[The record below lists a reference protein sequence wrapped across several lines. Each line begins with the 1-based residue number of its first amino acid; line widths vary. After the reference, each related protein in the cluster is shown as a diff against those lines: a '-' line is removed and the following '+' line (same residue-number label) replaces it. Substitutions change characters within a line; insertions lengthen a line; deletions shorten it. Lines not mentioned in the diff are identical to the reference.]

1 MENLF
6 YIIKGVLKRW
16 YLWLGIPL
24 VTSLVLYLNMRE
36 FKVYESKAKMQ
47 FELTTDGSLSITSK
61 SLQLFEIGLMFTDLL
76 EIARIKRVTEQ
87 VQLEILIACLGK
99 DKFYNINSA
108 NNLFKDDE
116 IIRRAKF
123 LIESYS
129 SLDMQRP
136 IDITINN
143 ILIYNNLSTS
153 DINNR
158 IAINRIS
165 SSKYIDVKVE
175 DSNPIAAKFIVKS
188 ITNAWIREYRHE
200 IQKRY
205 SEKRKSIEGTCNST
219 QKELNILLD
228 SLKEYKRKK
237 KVIDVDETTKYLIDR
252 RIELQNSVA
261 KLRKDLASKKESIA
275 YIEQK
280 LNKNKDFGFNNEN
293 ESINSKIIVLKD
305 SLRKLQQEKEYN
317 SYNLER
323 LPTDYMDKLNIKIV
337 SVEKNIQKSISS
349 SISNT
354 TYDPSLTKQTMVN
367 DYVKDQIDYVKEEAM
382 IKVMNQELYQLSK
395 QSDHFIEII
404 SNIKKMEHQIKTKE
418 KYYLTLLEKKYFA
431 EILEDDAGHNFFIVE
446 SANFPIKHKKSKR
459 ALIVIGSFIGS
470 LILFIV
476 IITSTIIFDPKYH
489 LPFQFEKDS
498 LIPIIS
504 TITQP
509 KPDKERS
516 IFIPAFIKKILA
528 KRKEKKDNSINQV
541 TTDNYRLL
549 RRTILSIEEDTN
561 IISFVDAR
569 SNPITL
575 NTILIIK
582 EMLLQTGIKTLLFY
596 ADWNVPLSQQ
606 EIKEEYKSLDDID
619 TINDCS
625 IINLSEEQKSPYDYL
640 LPEDWFNKLKDL
652 RTSYNYIFIIT
663 PPSRISTEWM
673 EWINLSSEAFYV
685 FELHKSFNQ
694 LDVKNQSY
702 LLDTHCNVIGGILT
716 SNGK

>member
-16 YLWLGIPL
+16 YLWLGIPFL
-24 VTSLVLYLNMRE
+24 TSLILYLNMKE
-36 FKVYESKAKMQ
+36 FKIYESKAKMQ

-87 VQLEILIACLGK
+87 VQLEILIECLGEN
-99 DKFYNINSA
+99 KFYNINSA
-108 NNLFKDDE
+108 NNLFSDEE

-129 SLDMQRP
+129 ALDMQRP

-158 IAINRIS
+158 IIINRIG

-188 ITNAWIREYRHE
+188 ISNAWIREYRHE

-205 SEKRKSIEGTCNST
+205 SEKRKSIEATCNST

-261 KLRKDLASKKESIA
+261 KLKKDLASKKESIA

-280 LNKNKDFGFNNEN
+280 LNKNKDFGFSDQN

-323 LPTDYMDKLNIKIV
+323 LPTDYMDKLNIKIAG
-337 SVEKNIQKSISS
+337 VEKSIQKSISS
-349 SISNT
+349 SISST

-446 SANFPIKHKKSKR
+446 TANFPIKHKKSKR
-459 ALIVIGSFIGS
+459 ALIVLGSFIGS

-476 IITSTIIFDPKYH
+476 VITSTIIFDPKYH

-504 TITQP
+504 TITLP
-509 KPDKERS
+509 ITDKKNS
-516 IFIPAFIKKILA
+516 KYIPSFLKKIFDRRRE
-528 KRKEKKDNSINQV
+528 RKNTQINQI
-541 TTDNYRLL
+541 TIDNYRLL

-561 IISFVDAR
+561 IISFIDAR
-569 SNPITL
+569 SNFITL
-575 NTILIIK
+575 NTILIIRK
-582 EMLLQTGIKTLLFY
+582 MLQQTGIKTLLFY
-596 ADWNVPLSQQ
+596 ADWNAPLSMQ
-606 EIKEEYKSLDDID
+606 EINESYKNLDDLD
-619 TINDCS
+619 TLNECS

-640 LPEDWFNKLKDL
+640 LPEDWFSKLKNL
-652 RTSYNYIFIIT
+652 RSTYNYIFII
-663 PPSRISTEWM
+663 PPPTRVSTEWM

-685 FELHKSFNQ
+685 FELHQSFNQ
-694 LDVKNQSY
+694 LDVKNQTY
-702 LLDTHCNVIGGILT
+702 LLDTHCNIIGGILT
-716 SNGK
+716 SKSK